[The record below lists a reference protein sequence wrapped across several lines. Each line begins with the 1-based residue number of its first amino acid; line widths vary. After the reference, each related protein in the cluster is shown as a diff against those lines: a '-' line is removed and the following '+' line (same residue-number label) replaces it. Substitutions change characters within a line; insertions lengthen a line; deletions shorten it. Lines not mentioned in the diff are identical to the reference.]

1 MLDDVMIPRPGT
13 AVALLVAGF
22 VATACDAGQAP
33 QTSPSVSSMPEIV
46 DVIRDL
52 EYARPEV
59 AGSGVSLRLDL
70 YRPVVERVVP
80 LVVFVHGGGWI
91 EGSRD
96 RCPGQAFAARG
107 YAVACIDYRL
117 GDAAGCP
124 EGSVFPAQQAMGY
137 GLDPE
142 RIGVMGD
149 SSGGHLAALLG
160 TSGDVAELAGSE
172 NPGPSDAVQAV
183 VDWFGPVDI
192 REGPVVFEDDPCV
205 VDLAA
210 LDRAYGG
217 EATPYFYWT
226 RAWGLFLGGSLA
238 DPDVLAR
245 ATAATPLTYVDA
257 GDPPFLVIHG
267 ESDGL
272 VPIRQSE
279 LLAGALESAG
289 VAVTFVRLPG
299 AGHAYGPPGRA
310 GEVLPDFLEPTL
322 DFLDHRLR
330 TP

>member
-1 MLDDVMIPRPGT
+1 
-13 AVALLVAGF
+13 
-22 VATACDAGQAP
+22 
-33 QTSPSVSSMPEIV
+33 MPF
-46 DVIRDL
+46 
-52 EYARPEV
+52 
-59 AGSGVSLRLDL
+59 
-70 YRPVVERVVP
+70 
-80 LVVFVHGGGWI
+80 VVFVHGGGWI

-124 EGSVFPAQQAMGY
+124 EGSVFPAQVEDVKAAVRWLRAEAMGY
-137 GLDPE
+137 GLDRE